1 MKLQNKEN
9 AYIPTAKLLN
19 YLLSETHP
27 IGKSKARYLRSMGFN
42 ETNVN
47 LLKERLIAI
56 AQSENVKETIS
67 SSHGVKYVIDGLLQ
81 TPVGISTQI
90 RTIWVIEKGQERLWF
105 VTAYP
110 I

>member
-56 AQSENVKETIS
+56 AKSENVKETIS

-90 RTIWVIEKGQERLWF
+90 RTIWVIEKGQERPRF

-110 I
+110 A

>member
-27 IGKSKARYLRSMGFN
+27 IGKSKARYLRSIGFN

-47 LLKERLIAI
+47 LLKERLITI
-56 AQSENVKETIS
+56 AQSENVKETVF
-67 SSHGVKYVIDGLLQ
+67 SSHGVKYIIDGLLQ

-90 RTIWVIEKGQERLWF
+90 RTIWIIEKGQERPRF

>member
-90 RTIWVIEKGQERLWF
+90 RTIWVIEKGQERPRF